1 MFWKHPAK
9 VCMTYFGH
17 MKLSFGFAKDLFVA
31 SQQAI
36 IHGIFPDYYVDSTS
50 QVIETIQKKMSDVGC
65 R

>member
-36 IHGIFPDYYVDSTS
+36 YMEFFPIIMST
-50 QVIETIQKKMSDVGC
+50 QQAKLLKLYKKKC
-65 R
+65 LK